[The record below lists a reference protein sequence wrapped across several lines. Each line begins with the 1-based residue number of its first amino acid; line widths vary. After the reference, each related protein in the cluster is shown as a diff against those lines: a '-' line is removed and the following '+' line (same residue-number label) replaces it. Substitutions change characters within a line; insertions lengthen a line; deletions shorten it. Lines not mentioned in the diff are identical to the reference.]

1 MRASST
7 ASTSGNSSLRV
18 QLLGQLSSSLAP
30 PPCVFTS
37 FGMRAVDHL
46 HTSLLQKEQRDPRS
60 VFACAEI
67 LIKLN
72 FTFRHVSDS
81 GVFSGL
87 TVCLAY
93 ALPAYPQCRIHIQ
106 RPQSYSQPP
115 SHSHPLN
122 LITHIGTAYRI
133 LRHFLLV
140 LFFSLFLSCYSI
152 KFVPCLCFNC
162 MKNAF

>member
-7 ASTSGNSSLRV
+7 ASASANSSLRV

-46 HTSLLQKEQRDPRS
+46 HTSLLQQEQTDPRS

-87 TVCLAY
+87 TVCLVWHTHCQLTHSA
-93 ALPAYPQCRIHIQ
+93 ASTFRGRNRIRNVHHIHILLIS
-106 RPQSYSQPP
+106 SYTLGQPTEFYDTFYSFFF
-115 SHSHPLN
+115 SHS
-122 LITHIGTAYRI
+122 
-133 LRHFLLV
+133 
-140 LFFSLFLSCYSI
+140 FSLVIQLNF
-152 KFVPCLCFNC
+152 CLVCVLI
-162 MKNAF
+162 A